1 MFVEL
6 SGGSRQLLNEE
17 TGVLLDHVGDL
28 VSSLFDHVG
37 DGLGPLSLHL

>member
-1 MFVEL
+1 VFVEL
-6 SGGSRQLLNEE
+6 SGGSSQLLNEE
-17 TGVLLDHVGDL
+17 AGVLLDHVGDL